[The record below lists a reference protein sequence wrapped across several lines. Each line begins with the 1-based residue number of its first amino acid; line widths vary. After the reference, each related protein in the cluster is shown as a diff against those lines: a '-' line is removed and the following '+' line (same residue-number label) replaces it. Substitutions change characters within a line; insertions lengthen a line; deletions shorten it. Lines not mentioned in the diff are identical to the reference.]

1 MANPEA
7 YRDWWRGWLGA
18 DPDPEGSL
26 TAVAERPVGDR
37 TGLVL
42 RLYSFGDDLDCL
54 LVRPDGDGPRPL
66 VIMPFYEVEPLFGL
80 VGRRPAPPP
89 GQPSRAFGSALL
101 AYGLAV
107 LAVPWWFEVNAADDA
122 PLDLAGRYGPPAARH
137 AERLPITGLGRSV
150 ADLRLV
156 VDRLTEP
163 GAAGRLGLAGIDL
176 DRIGVFGHSLGG
188 KLALHLAALD
198 ERIAAAVAHEP
209 GLGLDHSN
217 WDAPWYLGDHRPPD
231 RDHDQLLGLA
241 APRPFLLAG
250 GGDSDGPGNLP
261 LAERARAAW
270 PDPCGLSTLLHD
282 RGHPPPAHVVAGCG
296 HWLAETLDGRVE
308 RVP

>member
-1 MANPEA
+1 MITEA
-7 YRDWWRGWLGA
+7 QRAWWIDWLGA
-18 DPDPEGSL
+18 DPDPDGSL
-26 TAVAERPVGDR
+26 TLLDERRVGDW
-37 TGLVL
+37 TGRVL
-42 RLYSFGDDLDCL
+42 RLRSFGDDLDCL
-54 LVRPDGDGPRPL
+54 LVLPDGDGPHPL

-80 VGRRPAPPP
+80 VGRRPAAPP

-101 AYGLAV
+101 TYGLAV
-107 LAVPWWFEVNAADDA
+107 LAVPWWFEVTAADDA

-137 AERLPITGLGRSV
+137 AERLPSTGLGRSV

-156 VDRLTEP
+156 VDKITEP
-163 GAAGRLGLAGIDL
+163 GAADRLGLAGVDL

-231 RDHDQLLGLA
+231 RDHDQLLGLV
-241 APRPFLLAG
+241 APRPFLLIG
-250 GGDSDGPGNLP
+250 GGDSDGPANLP
-261 LAERARAAW
+261 LAERARPAW
-270 PDPCGLSTLLHD
+270 PDPYRLSTLLHD
-282 RGHPPPAHVVAGCG
+282 HGHPPPAYVVAACG
-296 HWLAETLDGRVE
+296 HWLAEALRS
-308 RVP
+308 